1 MKLRDFVI
9 TSILLVSL
17 SLNVSAQNSSVTDT
31 LTFVMDTVNSYVA
44 WQCDKHNGTVPL
56 KYGIIKIVN
65 NEIVAGNFSMKMDSI
80 KDKDIDYVLM
90 RKTLE
95 NTLRS
100 DIFFDTKN
108 YPESNFIIDH
118 TIPAGKN
125 RWIIAGDLW
134 IKGMVSCV
142 QFKSK
147 ISFSGKQFIAVSDT
161 LKIDRT
167 IWGITIYSQ
176 EEATSDD
183 SVIVSNDIK
192 FTLYMK
198 GYPSKPNNQVN

>member
-1 MKLRDFVI
+1 MKLRVFVI
-9 TSILLVSL
+9 TYLLIVSCSL
-17 SLNVSAQNSSVTDT
+17 SASAQNNRVTDT
-31 LTFVMDTVNSYVA
+31 LTFIMDTVNSYVS

-65 NEIVAGNFSMKMDSI
+65 NEIVAGSFSMKMDSI
-80 KDKDIDYVLM
+80 KDEDIDYVLM

-100 DIFFDTKN
+100 DFFFNTEN
-108 YPESNFIIDH
+108 YPTTNFIIDH
-118 TIPAGKN
+118 TIPADKN

-147 ISFSGKQFIAVSDT
+147 ISYSDNQFIAVSDT
-161 LKIDRT
+161 FNIDRT
-167 IWGITIYSQ
+167 KWGITIYSQ
-176 EEATSDD
+176 EEATDD
-183 SVIVSNDIK
+183 ESIIVSDEIS
-192 FTLYMK
+192 FTIYLK
-198 GYPSKPNNQVN
+198 GYSVK